1 VTQREF
7 KLKTFTLETNR
18 NKSLPI
24 GTIAFVKEYLGK
36 LRLEEYFNGFKAKVR
51 ERQQ

>member
-1 VTQREF
+1 VTIKKF
-7 KLKTFTLETNR
+7 KIGTFISEKNE

-36 LRLEEYFNGFKAKVR
+36 LGLEDTFNLSWTV
-51 ERQQ
+51 